1 MAVANRGLDIMS
13 AETCRRFNG
22 KQQCRRRSGKCVQ
35 LRDWF
40 MVRHSSSRHVCMYTY
55 YHVRP
60 NTSGESKKHPP
71 KVKSRDGHICGTCV
85 QNFRS
90 ISYKKSWTYRLLYG
104 KHAYFRWLLQITW
117 FYSRIEFLRYVPL
130 NIYHTIIGRWMF
142 ARNLIRMDRPWSTC
156 SHLVQL
162 KMGNKVFPTETRHHF
177 WPWWWP
183 VVGGDT
189 FSSLAPILGPI

>member
-1 MAVANRGLDIMS
+1 MS

-104 KHAYFRWLLQITW
+104 KHAYFRWLLVLSW
-117 FYSRIEFLRYVPL
+117 FQCRIEFLRHIL
-130 NIYHTIIGRWMF
+130 HKIYHRQVKF
-142 ARNLIRMDRPWSTC
+142 ANVCVKTFTDGHALNYLQSPRSDKNGKKRLSY
-156 SHLVQL
+156 
-162 KMGNKVFPTETRHHF
+162 GNT
-177 WPWWWP
+177 
-183 VVGGDT
+183 
-189 FSSLAPILGPI
+189 